1 MKNIYLGAFAV
12 ATMLLAMAS
21 CKKETQTPLEPGSAT
36 IMGLVEANLNEA
48 DDTLSD
54 GSAIANNGKDWELA
68 PSGTMLT
75 FSIDSRD
82 LDPSPQG
89 GFTYKELLYTA
100 QVGADGM
107 YSVTVPAYER
117 PINVDV
123 MFNDFAADVTEWGE
137 DPGDTLLNGAPAT
150 VQKRYS
156 FSKSSESV
164 SVYDKAV
171 IVLDARYAKN

>member
-1 MKNIYLGAFAV
+1 MKNVYLGAFAV

-21 CKKETQTPLEPGSAT
+21 CKKETQTPLEPGTAT

-48 DDTLSD
+48 NDTLSD
-54 GSAIANNGKDWELA
+54 GTGEDQWELA
-68 PSGTMLT
+68 PSGTTIT

-82 LDPSPQG
+82 LDPSPQS

-107 YSVTVPAYER
+107 YTVSVPAYER

-123 MFNDFAADVTEWGE
+123 MFNDFTANVTEWGT
-137 DPGDTLLNGAPAT
+137 DPGDTLANGRPAT
-150 VQKRYS
+150 VQNRYS
-156 FSKSSESV
+156 FSKSNESV
-164 SVYDKAV
+164 SVYDGAV
-171 IVLDARYAKN
+171 VVLDARYSKN